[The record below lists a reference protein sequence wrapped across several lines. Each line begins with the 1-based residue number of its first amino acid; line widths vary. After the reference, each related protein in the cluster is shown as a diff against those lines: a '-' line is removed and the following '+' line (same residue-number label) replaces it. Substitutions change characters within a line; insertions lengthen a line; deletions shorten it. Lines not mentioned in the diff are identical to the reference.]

1 MEGFLH
7 FVMNTKEQSQWELSD
22 QFCAKKVSM
31 KMTALLLY
39 IYLYISYVWN
49 VGRLLTLLQTKN
61 DGIQRV
67 GVILQKKTTNT
78 VIYSNDNTEI

>member
-31 KMTALLLY
+31 KMTGL
-39 IYLYISYVWN
+39 ILYISLHLLCMECRQTVN
-49 VGRLLTLLQTKN
+49 VVTKKN

>member
-31 KMTALLLY
+31 KMTALILY
-39 IYLYISYVWN
+39 IYLSISYVWN
-49 VGRLLTLLQTKN
+49 VGRLLTLLQTN

-67 GVILQKKTTNT
+67 GVIFQKKTTNT
-78 VIYSNDNTEI
+78 VIYSNDNTGI